1 MGYKEL
7 ADFYYRLY
15 MFDAEPNM
23 PQTNH
28 LKYIYDKAQGCPFE
42 EIETLLFPMYS
53 DVMDY
58 DWSYELYLLMR
69 IQGKNEYA
77 TAIKDDYLATYK
89 NETNSVLIEELEQS
103 DKRLEELFYSYSR
116 EAVCDDDP
124 NQEELRLEEKILLE
138 ADELR
143 MNPKEA
149 EIQILFDDN
158 DKVTLGAKLKLKKHL
173 KEQEKLAKQAEKE
186 GNVEE
191 AEGNTQEIVEEAVS
205 DENTDGNSAEEVEKN
220 ISENK
225 VGIFKKLFSKK
236 KSESAIDTDTTT
248 SDVETD
254 KIENDSQLTGVN
266 HEEIIAEETATEET
280 VIEESE
286 TEEAIAEE
294 IEEEIAVE
302 EAETEEAEIEE
313 AEIEEA
319 ETEEAETEEAETE
332 EAEIEEAAKN
342 EYESEESIVV
352 ESEIDSYDFD
362 FSFDNDESKVETEI
376 VETEIVET
384 EKVET
389 DEAEAEVSNF
399 ESFADANE
407 EIAEDADDIVNEHID
422 DMGDS
427 VMREIY
433 EKKKISIVT
442 ELGEDTFVNTQDLEF
457 ENESENP
464 FSKLINQ
471 GKKEVE
477 DESKTTFVYEEV
489 QLEPEVEDEYEVD
502 DFSKPI
508 DLTDF
513 DNPKQENDSADDGD
527 WTNEINSV
535 EYSPLSLDNE
545 VEIADS
551 TTENH
556 VFEES
561 IFGEETAE
569 EVNAEKTVFEE
580 PIFGEET
587 VEEVVAT
594 EKTVFEEPIFGEEIV
609 EEVVVA
615 ETVFEEP
622 IFGEETVEEVVD
634 AETVF
639 EEPIFGEE
647 TVEEVVAEEAVFEE
661 TIFEEETVEEQMTE
675 EVVVEDTVADEGVAG
690 DSNIKETV
698 VDDTVVQDLIG
709 ESVYDALKDKNTLD
723 YPEFKSS
730 LFPEVGQE
738 VMEVN
743 NNFNQIMNEAQDK
756 INENLLKEEQM
767 QREAEAL
774 LASLGIDLGSITATV
789 PSSSVANTNV
799 SNEKYNAETTNFVVQ
814 SQNDV
819 QKGVEEKT
827 HESNEFENVAHANEE
842 KSTHNYSPS
851 RDELKSSLKIDS
863 VKKNILKQIKE
874 YR

>member
-1 MGYKEL
+1 M
-7 ADFYYRLY
+7 
-15 MFDAEPNM
+15 
-23 PQTNH
+23 
-28 LKYIYDKAQGCPFE
+28 
-42 EIETLLFPMYS
+42 
-53 DVMDY
+53 
-58 DWSYELYLLMR
+58 
-69 IQGKNEYA
+69 
-77 TAIKDDYLATYK
+77 
-89 NETNSVLIEELEQS
+89 
-103 DKRLEELFYSYSR
+103 
-116 EAVCDDDP
+116 
-124 NQEELRLEEKILLE
+124 
-138 ADELR
+138 
-143 MNPKEA
+143 
-149 EIQILFDDN
+149 
-158 DKVTLGAKLKLKKHL
+158 
-173 KEQEKLAKQAEKE
+173 
-186 GNVEE
+186 
-191 AEGNTQEIVEEAVS
+191 
-205 DENTDGNSAEEVEKN
+205 
-220 ISENK
+220 
-225 VGIFKKLFSKK
+225 
-236 KSESAIDTDTTT
+236 
-248 SDVETD
+248 
-254 KIENDSQLTGVN
+254 
-266 HEEIIAEETATEET
+266 
-280 VIEESE
+280 
-286 TEEAIAEE
+286 
-294 IEEEIAVE
+294 
-302 EAETEEAEIEE
+302 
-313 AEIEEA
+313 
-319 ETEEAETEEAETE
+319 
-332 EAEIEEAAKN
+332 
-342 EYESEESIVV
+342 
-352 ESEIDSYDFD
+352 
-362 FSFDNDESKVETEI
+362 VETEI

-389 DEAEAEVSNF
+389 DEVEAEVSDF

-407 EIAEDADDIVNEHID
+407 EIAEDADDIVNEHVD

-471 GKKEVE
+471 GKKEIE
-477 DESKTTFVYEEV
+477 EESKTTFVYEEV

-527 WTNEINSV
+527 LTNEINSV

-587 VEEVVAT
+587 EEEVNA
-594 EKTVFEEPIFGEEIV
+594 EKTVFEEPIFEEETV

-615 ETVFEEP
+615 EKTVFEEP
-622 IFGEETVEEVVD
+622 IFGEETVEEVVA

-647 TVEEVVAEEAVFEE
+647 TVEEVVAAETIFEEPIFGEETVEEAVAEEAVFEE
-661 TIFEEETVEEQMTE
+661 TIFKEETVEEQMTE
-675 EVVVEDTVADEGVAG
+675 EVVVEDTVADEGVAE

-827 HESNEFENVAHANEE
+827 YESDEFENVAHTNEE